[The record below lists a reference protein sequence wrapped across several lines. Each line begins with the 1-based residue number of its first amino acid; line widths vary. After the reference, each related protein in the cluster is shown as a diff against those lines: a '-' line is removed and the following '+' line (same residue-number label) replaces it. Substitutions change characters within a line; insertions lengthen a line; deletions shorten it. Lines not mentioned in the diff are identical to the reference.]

1 MKSIHRLTLILTILM
16 ARTQLRAEQP
26 QVGERAHYH
35 VAAHFPTG
43 YWAEKGDGF
52 RCPVLGDVT
61 ETKIAVYVKEA
72 NANTMHLAIAL
83 DKMLGEYSQLRR
95 SFFLVSDEPRD
106 SSMTDN
112 ELRMELDSLQAAAKE
127 HGITNLSLGCIQYD
141 AAVTRWRTSLGFFD
155 SADVVICII
164 EPGIEQQRGGRSRLP
179 LRAVRPFY
187 RYVGT
192 LNSNELDEQTATS
205 AITEAILSLSK

>member
-1 MKSIHRLTLILTILM
+1 MKSLHRLPLILTILM

-35 VAAHFPTG
+35 VAAHFSTG

-72 NANTMHLAIAL
+72 NANTMHLATAL
-83 DKMLGEYSQLRR
+83 DKVLGEYSQLRR

-179 LRAVRPFY
+179 VRTVRPFY
-187 RYVGT
+187 RYVAT

-205 AITEAILSLSK
+205 AINEAILSLSK